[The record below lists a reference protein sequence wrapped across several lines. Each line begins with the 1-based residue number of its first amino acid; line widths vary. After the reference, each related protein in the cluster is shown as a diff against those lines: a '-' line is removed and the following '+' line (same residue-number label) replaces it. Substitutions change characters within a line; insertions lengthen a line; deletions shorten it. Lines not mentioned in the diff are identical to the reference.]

1 MATLP
6 FIIFKR
12 PSPTFRFIRDEKA
25 GLLRDAIRSQC
36 LTCSRHKK
44 RRPAM
49 KKTSTVRV
57 NGKMIF
63 KEHKLTMVLDLG
75 DLWTFDCVLD
85 DAVKI
90 ILKVTRTYP
99 PIF

>member
-6 FIIFKR
+6 FIIFKG

-44 RRPAM
+44 RKPGM

-63 KEHKLTMVLDLG
+63 KEHKLTIGLDLG
-75 DLWTFDCVLD
+75 DRCSFYCVLD
-85 DAVKI
+85 DAGKI
-90 ILKVTRTYP
+90 ILEVAGS
-99 PIF
+99 